1 MGHLFGLSLVSRVT
15 FAFLLLAFPLK
26 TGRMNSYRFPYS
38 FSSIKLMKITV
49 PLNNSVLHQILDFK
63 TCITITIIMYYYY
76 FAVTCHKMRHMLKIN
91 SFSHWTILA
100 HLIHRLIPL
109 WKILMYVLLFSYIYQ
124 QYHQIFSC
132 SMLKLLNTFSLS
144 NGEVWTLLF

>member
-1 MGHLFGLSLVSRVT
+1 
-15 FAFLLLAFPLK
+15 
-26 TGRMNSYRFPYS
+26 
-38 FSSIKLMKITV
+38 
-49 PLNNSVLHQILDFK
+49 
-63 TCITITIIMYYYY
+63 
-76 FAVTCHKMRHMLKIN
+76 MLKIN

-144 NGEVWTLLF
+144 NGEVWTLLFKIYLFMYVFGSIRF

>member
-1 MGHLFGLSLVSRVT
+1 
-15 FAFLLLAFPLK
+15 
-26 TGRMNSYRFPYS
+26 MNSYRFPYS

-63 TCITITIIMYYYY
+63 TCITITIIMYYY

-109 WKILMYVLLFSYIYQ
+109 
-124 QYHQIFSC
+124 
-132 SMLKLLNTFSLS
+132 
-144 NGEVWTLLF
+144 